1 MKSTLRI
8 ATRKSPLALWQAE
21 HVKSCLMKAHQGLEV
36 ELVTFTTKGDKIL
49 DTPLAKIGG
58 KGLFVKELEMAMLE
72 GQADIAAHSIKDV
85 PMEFPEGLFL
95 STILERE
102 EPCDAFVSNTID
114 SVQKLPEGAV
124 VGTCSLRRKCQLLS
138 KRPDLKIKD
147 LRGNVNSRLEKL
159 DNGDYDAIILA
170 CAGLV
175 RLDMTDRIKQRISSS
190 WILPAVGQGA
200 VGLEAREG
208 DDETLEL
215 LSVLNHDDTADRV
228 IAERALNKR
237 LEGGCQVPIASYA
250 MLDGDTL
257 HLQALVGEPDGS
269 KIIQGDVSGHRS
281 EAEQLGIRLADD
293 LLSRGAKDIREKLYR
308 AQYTPVT
315 NIRAVAE
322 WLKAHAWK
330 VCIRKRIEGSNP
342 FLSAK
347 LAFHAIHRK
356 PLGTL
361 IIDFLAQSKSS
372 TVR

>member
-1 MKSTLRI
+1 MKSILRI

-21 HVKSCLMKAHQGLEV
+21 HVKARLMEAHKGLEV

-58 KGLFVKELEMAMLE
+58 KGLFVKELETAILD
-72 GQADIAAHSIKDV
+72 GKADIAAHSIKDV
-85 PMEFPEGLFL
+85 PMEFPKGLFL
-95 STILERE
+95 ATILERE
-102 EPCDAFVSNTID
+102 EPCDAFVSNNFSSIQ
-114 SVQKLPEGAV
+114 SLPENSV
-124 VGTCSLRRKCQLLS
+124 VGTCSLRRRSQLLS

-170 CAGLV
+170 CAGLI
-175 RLDMTDRIKQRISSS
+175 RLDMEKRIKQRISSS

-208 DDETLEL
+208 DEEVLKL
-215 LSVLNHDDTADRV
+215 ISVLKHDDTTDRI

-269 KIIQGDVSGHRS
+269 KIVLGDISGHRS
-281 EAEQLGIRLADD
+281 EGEQLGKKLAED
-293 LLSRGAKDIREKLYR
+293 LLSRGAKEILEKLY
-308 AQYTPVT
+308 
-315 NIRAVAE
+315 NAE
-322 WLKAHAWK
+322 K
-330 VCIRKRIEGSNP
+330 
-342 FLSAK
+342 
-347 LAFHAIHRK
+347 
-356 PLGTL
+356 
-361 IIDFLAQSKSS
+361 
-372 TVR
+372 